1 MELERKV
8 ILALAVLL
16 MGTITAYAIAPA
28 GVTWIRD
35 TSYSLG
41 AAGASSSDVTEG
53 GNITVLN
60 ITGVNQSTERW
71 AGYLGNVSSVGSL
84 IVLAN
89 DASPIDI
96 FYNWTWDSAQG
107 GEVCAGTG
115 TSYTW
120 ASLEAAA
127 ATDLD
132 STWGFGDVSDDAEAT
147 FDDGTGTFEIGGVS
161 STAPK
166 ADTGFEDGYETFLL
180 EDTPGASAETDFLFC
195 SNISAA
201 GTGYDGSTVDY
212 ELIVPTSYG
221 ATETYYFYLEVN

>member
-1 MELERKV
+1 MELETKI
-8 ILALAVLL
+8 ILALAVLI

-28 GVTWIRD
+28 GVTWISD
-35 TSYSLG
+35 TSYTPG
-41 AAGASSSDVTEG
+41 AATASDVTEG

-60 ITGVNQSTERW
+60 ITGANQSTERW
-71 AGYLGNVSSVGSL
+71 AGYLGNISSAGSL
-84 IVLAN
+84 IILAN
-89 DASPIDI
+89 DATPTDV
-96 FYNWTWDSAQG
+96 FYNWSWDSAQG
-107 GEVCAGTG
+107 GEVCAGTA

-147 FDDGTGTFEIGGVS
+147 FNDGTSTFEIGGAS
-161 STAPK
+161 GSAPM
-166 ADTGFEDGYETFLL
+166 ADTGFSGGYETFLL

-201 GTGYDGSTVDY
+201 GTGYDGTTVDY
-212 ELIVPTSYG
+212 ELIVPTTYG
-221 ATETYYFYLEVN
+221 AHETYYFYLDVN